1 MGISKL
7 LGYALTNGQKGNER
21 APSLLTRLIENPEG
35 FKLEAYIENE
45 EMVIKLRRKTPET
58 SVSIPDVSRNLQ
70 T

>member
-7 LGYALTNGQKGNER
+7 LGYALTKGQKWSER
-21 APSLLTRLIENPEG
+21 APSLLTRLLENPEG

>member
-7 LGYALTNGQKGNER
+7 LGYALTRGQKGSER
-21 APSLLTRLIENPEG
+21 APSLLTRLLENPEG

-45 EMVIKLRRKTPET
+45 EMVVKIRRKTPET
-58 SVSIPDVSRNLQ
+58 SVSISDISRNLQ

>member
-7 LGYALTNGQKGNER
+7 LGYALTKGQKGSER
-21 APSLLTRLIENPEG
+21 SPSLLTRLLENPEG

-45 EMVIKLRRKTPET
+45 EMVIKIRRKTPET
-58 SVSIPDVSRNLQ
+58 SGIETDVSRNLQ

>member
-7 LGYALTNGQKGNER
+7 LGYALANGQKGNER

>member
-7 LGYALTNGQKGNER
+7 LGYALTKGQKGNER
-21 APSLLTRLIENPEG
+21 APSLLTRLLENPDG

-45 EMVIKLRRKTPET
+45 EMVIKIRRKTPET
-58 SVSIPDVSRNLQ
+58 DVSRNLQ